1 LIALC
6 SIAFV
11 VVSAFLIFELD
22 EKFYPKPT
30 EHAASI
36 DYTETPNQTIIPEP
50 ITEPALAIE
59 PSPTMQK
66 SMPNPAPKAQVAPKS
81 RLVELEQKQFQLNLS
96 GEAFVSGML
105 KKANLLLKLEPI
117 PGTGL
122 KQFKVVESR
131 LILDGT
137 GVAIVSTGAT
147 INDTILTLDFT
158 ANNVGLFSISGT
170 LDNNI
175 LDDANNKQT
184 VTIHDQNFY
193 LVKKEMPYRLNL
205 VGTLSN

>member
-1 LIALC
+1 M
-6 SIAFV
+6 
-11 VVSAFLIFELD
+11 SAFLIFDLD

-30 EHAASI
+30 GHAASI
-36 DYTETPNQTIIPEP
+36 DYTETPN
-50 ITEPALAIE
+50 
-59 PSPTMQK
+59 PTMIHESVAESSLALEPTPTIQK
-66 SMPNPAPKAQVAPKS
+66 SMPKSVPKIQIEPKS
-81 RLVELEQKQFQLNLS
+81 RLAELEQKQFQLNLS

-117 PGTGL
+117 QGTGL

-147 INDTILTLDFT
+147 INDTVLTLDFT
-158 ANNVGLFSISGT
+158 ANNVGPFSISVT

-184 VTIHDQNFY
+184 VTMKDQNFY

-205 VGTLSN
+205 MGTLSS